1 MTTMAAPD
9 YNAPTIREPFYDV
22 EMRHLADQLTPM
34 ALRTSM
40 WQALMQAILK
50 PVETLCYDYRTFRAA
65 KRQRLKHN
73 GQVRLLERICNYLMV
88 GSYNMNAPLIYLD
101 EPEPVNEF
109 LVSPNGQWELQ
120 NSIHY
125 DQNGKDEWDELNPD
139 PLEAPE
145 RYSILHDRSGH
156 ISGLGFIVHVS
167 VALAPDAPDSDAKLN
182 YNQRGGEVTLA
193 SIIDTYKLAGKRYT
207 IVRDWEQDN
216 EQTP

>member
-1 MTTMAAPD
+1 MAEPN
-9 YNAPTIREPFYDV
+9 YNVQTLHEPFYEV
-22 EMRHLADQLTPM
+22 QMHHLADQLTPM
-34 ALRTSM
+34 ALRTSV
-40 WQALMQAILK
+40 WRALMQAILK
-50 PVETLCYDYRTFRAA
+50 PVESLVTDYRAFRAT

-73 GQVRLLERICNYLMV
+73 GQVRLLERICNVLMV

-109 LVSPNGQWELQ
+109 LVSPDVRWELQ
-120 NSIHY
+120 SSIHY
-125 DQNGKDEWDELNPD
+125 NQDGKDEWDERNPD
-139 PLEAPE
+139 PTEAPE

-156 ISGLGFIVHVS
+156 VLGLGFIVHVS
-167 VALAPDAPDSDAKLN
+167 VALAPDAPDSNAKLN